1 MLQRQHYSVNVV
13 RTITAKTFKCTI
25 KKKVR
30 KRERK
35 QKLNNPKHQ
44 ELNKTTVEKFYKK
57 YATEEKSKEKPPFPF
72 CIEGRIKRKV

>member
-1 MLQRQHYSVNVV
+1 MLQRQHYSVV

-25 KKKVR
+25 KKKLR

-35 QKLNNPKHQ
+35 QKLTNPKHQ